1 MPEDDLGAAFQ
12 TAIVDA
18 LAALEDG
25 DRAKTVSTRDTSLM
39 AFLVALDECPE
50 ERRAVGKALADAV
63 DRDVDPTSIDRSTIV
78 RLAVRVGLSSAAPDQ
93 WESLR
98 VAVGEHARR
107 RI

>member
-1 MPEDDLGAAFQ
+1 MPDGDTGNEFQ
-12 TAIVDA
+12 LAIVDA

-25 DRAKTVSTRDTSLM
+25 ERAKTVSTRDESLM
-39 AFLVALDECPE
+39 AFLLALDECPQ
-50 ERRAVGKALADAV
+50 EREAVGEALASAV
-63 DRDVDPTSIDRSTIV
+63 DREIDPASIDRSTIV
-78 RLAVRVGLSSAAPDQ
+78 RLAVRAGLSAAAPDQ